1 MLAMYLKYTYSL
13 PCLGKGSVDFFR
25 DASSNQERIYML
37 ASPSSMAKLA
47 VPTDPYTSQ
56 GRAVISYSNDK
67 YHWYNHIWKLNVLK
81 KDCQSYQRKKHLYWG
96 LSQASFGSKAPSSFS
111 FQEEVLDVLNDSSDY
126 PRCSDFQPDQHFCS
140 F

>member
-1 MLAMYLKYTYSL
+1 MLITYLKYTYSL

-67 YHWYNHIWKLNVLK
+67 YHWYNHIWKLNGLK
-81 KDCQSYQRKKHLYWG
+81 KRSPKLPKKKASLLGSLSGFFWVQSTQFFL
-96 LSQASFGSKAPSSFS
+96 FS
-111 FQEEVLDVLNDSSDY
+111 GGGF
-126 PRCSDFQPDQHFCS
+126 RCPKLQQ
-140 F
+140 